1 MQRKGRVENI
11 NCSRREKSPVK
22 RSGNTSDEVGAISVG
37 RKALLHA
44 RVRDKWWKQLKKSVE
59 VVVWEV
65 GEESSEL
72 RWINPGGI
80 KTLRDVF
87 NDEIDDVY
95 GICAGGATEINR
107 RER

>member
-22 RSGNTSDEVGAISVG
+22 RSGNTSDKVGAISVCS
-37 RKALLHA
+37 KALLHA
-44 RVRDKWWKQLKKSVE
+44 RVRDKWWKKLKKSVE
-59 VVVWEV
+59 IVVWEV
-65 GEESSEL
+65 REESCEL
-72 RWINPGGI
+72 RWVDPGGM

-87 NDEIDDVY
+87 DDEIDDVY
-95 GICAGGATEINR
+95 GIFSGGATEINR